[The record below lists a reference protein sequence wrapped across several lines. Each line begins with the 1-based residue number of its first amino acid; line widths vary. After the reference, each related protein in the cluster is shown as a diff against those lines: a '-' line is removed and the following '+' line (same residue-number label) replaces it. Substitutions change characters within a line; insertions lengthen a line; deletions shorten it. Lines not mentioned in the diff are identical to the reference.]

1 MHLTLLKLRCQ
12 QGFTTITLMGVLAV
26 GGLLLAAGF
35 AAVDPDISLS
45 REDQDYKQSYGA
57 AESGLQWY
65 LNSLGTDNN
74 YYTLCTTDLPAPGP
88 GETAPVNQKWN
99 SSGTDPR
106 VWRNLPGESARY
118 TVELLPAP
126 GFTQCVP
133 GNQYSMI
140 DPNGNMRLRVTGR
153 SRGETRSVLATLR
166 RRNFID
172 FVYFTDYETL
182 DPAAYSNPVTA
193 EANCARYRAGR
204 VGRGCT
210 EIRFTDTD
218 DQLGPVHTNDNFL
231 ICGTPQFGRTK
242 RDRVEASN
250 GPSPWD
256 ASCASTPDVRG
267 TLEHPAAALG
277 MPPSNREISN
287 IALPAYKFRG
297 KTIIDLQGSNML
309 VTNRTMFPD
318 GLAHSMPLPGNGV
331 IWAEATTGTCTS
343 TYDTSQD
350 YSDPR
355 LPCGD
360 VWVKGNYAR
369 DLTIAADGD
378 IVINGNLER
387 SSGGDGLLLGL
398 IANNFVRVYHPTY
411 TDDNCSTND
420 AGLDRRPEDPGR
432 DPRTEALVHRGQLEL
447 RAAARG
453 AARGRSHRA
462 EVPWTGRYRQRPVDR
477 HGLPQGLRLQ
487 RPSALPRAAVLHGPG
502 PGLLARRA
510 PERAGRRL
518 PAEEARQLRA
528 QAAPGRWWWRCGRGP
543 RGCGPRRVGSPGCTR
558 PSSGAPSRGS
568 RCRAAC
574 SVGVASCASA
584 ARSSL
589 NASSARSSRGTVG
602 EISLR
607 RSHTGECASSS
618 ISSSA

>member
-26 GGLLLAAGF
+26 GGLLIAASF

-45 REDQDYKQSYGA
+45 REDQDYKQAYGS

-65 LNSLGTDNN
+65 LNALGTDNN
-74 YYTLCTTDLPAPGP
+74 YYTLCSSGLPQPSAGQ
-88 GETAPVNQKWN
+88 TAPVNPRWDGV
-99 SSGTDPR
+99 SGSDPR
-106 VWRNLPGESARY
+106 VWRNLPGEQARY

-126 GFTQCVP
+126 GYTQCVP
-133 GNQYSMI
+133 GNQYSMV

-182 DPAAYSNPVTA
+182 DPAAYSNPASA
-193 EANCARYRAGR
+193 EASCARYRAGR
-204 VGRGCT
+204 AGRGCT

-231 ICGTPQFGRTK
+231 VCGTPQFGRTK

-250 GPSPWD
+250 GTSPWSMD
-256 ASCASTPDVRG
+256 CASTPDVRG

-287 IALPAYKFRG
+287 VALPAYRFRG
-297 KTIIDLQGSNML
+297 KTIIQLQGDNML
-309 VTNRTMFPD
+309 VTNRTMWPD
-318 GLAHSMPLPGNGV
+318 ALAHTVPLPPNGV

-360 VWVKGNYAR
+360 VWVRGNYSH

-378 IVINGNLER
+378 IVIDGNVER
-387 SSGGDGLLLGL
+387 TAGADGLLLGL

-420 AGLDRRPEDPGR
+420 AGSITDLKIQAAILALKHSFIVDNWNCGPALGALHVEGAIAQKFRGPVGTGSGLSINTGYRKDYVYNDRLRYREPPFFMDPVQASWR
-432 DPRTEALVHRGQLEL
+432 V
-447 RAAARG
+447 ARQN
-453 AARGRSHRA
+453 
-462 EVPWTGRYRQRPVDR
+462 EQVPATGR
-477 HGLPQGLRLQ
+477 
-487 RPSALPRAAVLHGPG
+487 
-502 PGLLARRA
+502 
-510 PERAGRRL
+510 
-518 PAEEARQLRA
+518 
-528 QAAPGRWWWRCGRGP
+528 
-543 RGCGPRRVGSPGCTR
+543 
-558 PSSGAPSRGS
+558 
-568 RCRAAC
+568 
-574 SVGVASCASA
+574 
-584 ARSSL
+584 
-589 NASSARSSRGTVG
+589 
-602 EISLR
+602 
-607 RSHTGECASSS
+607 
-618 ISSSA
+618 